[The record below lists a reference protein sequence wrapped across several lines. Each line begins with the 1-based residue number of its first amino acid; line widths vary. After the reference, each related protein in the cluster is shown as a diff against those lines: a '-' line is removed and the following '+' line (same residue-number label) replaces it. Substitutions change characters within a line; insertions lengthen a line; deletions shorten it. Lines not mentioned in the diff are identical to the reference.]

1 MPFSGRV
8 PSMVP
13 GSGQGCG
20 RGGSDGSGWHVHGS
34 GKGVRRVHAVAL
46 GGGLVLAMGF
56 AGIAL
61 ASSANRPPTP
71 PPAQGEITAITGGVL
86 TIKGTGSK
94 TETVDTTSATVV
106 RAGPGPQG
114 KASSVSAL
122 KVGDRVAVQG
132 SESNGVVTATAIMV
146 GPAPA
151 EPPAPPSAQGE
162 ITAITG
168 GVLTIKGPGSK
179 IETVDT
185 TSATV
190 VRAGPGPQGKASSV
204 SALKVGEGV
213 AVFGN
218 HSGNAIEATA
228 IWEMPRMPGGVSG
241 LPGLPLGPH
250 APKTPLNVQSTS
262 R

>member
-1 MPFSGRV
+1 MPFSGLV

-13 GSGQGCG
+13 GSGQSYG
-20 RGGSDGSGWHVHGS
+20 RGRSEGSGCHVHGS
-34 GKGVRRVHAVAL
+34 GKGIRRVHAVAL

-56 AGIAL
+56 AGTAL
-61 ASSANRPPTP
+61 AASAKRPPSP
-71 PPAQGEITAITGGVL
+71 PLAQGEITAISGGVL
-86 TIKGTGSK
+86 TIKGPGGK

-106 RAGPGPQG
+106 RSGPGPQS

-132 SESNGVVTATAIMV
+132 SQSNGVVTATAILV

-151 EPPAPPSAQGE
+151 EPPSPPLAQGE
-162 ITAITG
+162 ITAISG
-168 GVLTIKGPGSK
+168 GVLTIKGPGGK
-179 IETVDT
+179 TETVDT

-190 VRAGPGPQGKASSV
+190 VRSGPGLQGKASSV

-218 HSGNAIEATA
+218 HSGNALEATA
-228 IWEMPRMPGGVSG
+228 IWEMPAMPGV
-241 LPGLPLGPH
+241 PGLPLGRH
-250 APKTPLNVQSTS
+250 APKAPLNVQSTS
-262 R
+262 K

>member
-86 TIKGTGSK
+86 TIKGPGSK

-106 RAGPGPQG
+106 RSGPG
-114 KASSVSAL
+114 L
-122 KVGDRVAVQG
+122 
-132 SESNGVVTATAIMV
+132 
-146 GPAPA
+146 
-151 EPPAPPSAQGE
+151 
-162 ITAITG
+162 
-168 GVLTIKGPGSK
+168 
-179 IETVDT
+179 
-185 TSATV
+185 
-190 VRAGPGPQGKASSV
+190 QGKASSV

-218 HSGNAIEATA
+218 HSGNALEATA
-228 IWEMPRMPGGVSG
+228 IWEMPAMPGV
-241 LPGLPLGPH
+241 PGLPLGRH
-250 APKTPLNVQSTS
+250 APKAPLNVQSTS
-262 R
+262 K